1 MTARTTE
8 PLGVTPAAGGLTA
21 ALPRSATVTLTRRD
35 GDRVTVSTWDT
46 CVGVAGF
53 VETLLGEP
61 GQRAEVHR
69 G

>member
-1 MTARTTE
+1 MSRTTE
-8 PLGVTPAAGGLTA
+8 PPGVTPAAGGLSP
-21 ALPRSATVTLTRRD
+21 ALPRSATVTVARRD

-61 GQRAEVHR
+61 GHRAEVHR